1 MRTLLSV
8 MAMSVSLAASAAQ
21 FEAGVSGGRGGQAF
35 FDNVPSD
42 FMALHSIT
50 VCAGSVIDSIEV
62 KYEDTSGNIHS
73 YGKHG
78 GNGGSCS
85 TLDFTAGEYITSVSG
100 KYGSILDSLVIKT
113 NRGNVLAKGGSGGSG
128 EYKYTA
134 NAQFSIAGFKG
145 KSARLVDAIGVVYR
159 QTY

>member
-21 FEAGVSGGRGGQAF
+21 FEAGISGGGGGQPF

-50 VCAGSVIDSIEV
+50 VCSGSVIDSIEV
-62 KYEDTSGNIHS
+62 KYADRSGNIHS
-73 YGKHG
+73 YGKRG

-100 KYGSILDSLVIKT
+100 KFGSTVDSMIIRT
-113 NRGNVLAKGGSGGSG
+113 NRGNVLAKGGSGGYSD
-128 EYKYTA
+128 YKYTA
-134 NAQFSIAGFKG
+134 NAQFSIVGFKG